1 MVGLRKWVKGDY
13 GASGLWGLRVMGF
26 KCYGVLG
33 FVFAVWGFEVIAFED
48 YKVSGLWNVRVM
60 EF

>member
-1 MVGLRKWVKGDY
+1 MGLQ
-13 GASGLWGLRVMGF
+13 GF

-48 YKVSGLWNVRVM
+48 YEVLGLWNFRVM